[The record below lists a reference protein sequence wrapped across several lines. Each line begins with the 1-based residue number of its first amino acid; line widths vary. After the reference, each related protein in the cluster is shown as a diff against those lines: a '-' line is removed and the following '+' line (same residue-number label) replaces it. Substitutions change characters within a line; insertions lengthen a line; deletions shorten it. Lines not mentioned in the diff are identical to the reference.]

1 MSENELITI
10 LCPSRGR
17 PDRLRTMMHSAIS
30 TADDPEKIEFCV
42 WIDFDDDS
50 YKELIASNEFK
61 NLRILRG
68 PRLSLSAMY
77 NSLLI
82 IASGDY
88 LLWGGDDVEFR
99 TNSWDKIIVNAIN
112 DFENKVGLVY
122 VNDLGNYEQ
131 KYANVGVLHRN
142 WVETLGFIFT
152 PHLRDNGVDGW
163 ITDVARQVNR
173 CTYLESVE
181 IEHMQHRQG
190 KAKMDKTYSDR
201 DLVHQWYEPFDLYH
215 LLKDE
220 RRREALYMAS
230 QWPNIQ
236 VKFKFRYL
244 FATMYIKI
252 AKQLSRM
259 SDLRAVYFGSFSNSK
274 FVSRVFERFSLRSR
288 RKWD

>member
-1 MSENELITI
+1 
-10 LCPSRGR
+10 
-17 PDRLRTMMHSAIS
+17 
-30 TADDPEKIEFCV
+30 
-42 WIDFDDDS
+42 
-50 YKELIASNEFK
+50 
-61 NLRILRG
+61 
-68 PRLSLSAMY
+68 
-77 NSLLI
+77 
-82 IASGDY
+82 
-88 LLWGGDDVEFR
+88 
-99 TNSWDKIIVNAIN
+99 
-112 DFENKVGLVY
+112 
-122 VNDLGNYEQ
+122 
-131 KYANVGVLHRN
+131 
-142 WVETLGFIFT
+142 
-152 PHLRDNGVDGW
+152 LRDNGVDGW
-163 ITDVARQVNR
+163 VTDVARQVNR

-220 RRREALYMAS
+220 RRREALYLAS

-274 FVSRVFERFSLRSR
+274 FVSRVFERFSRRSR